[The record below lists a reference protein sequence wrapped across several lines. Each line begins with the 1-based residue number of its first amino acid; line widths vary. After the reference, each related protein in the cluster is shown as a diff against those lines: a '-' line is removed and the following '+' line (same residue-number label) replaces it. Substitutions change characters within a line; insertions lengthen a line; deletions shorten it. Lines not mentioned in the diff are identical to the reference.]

1 MNCDYTVYGFLATVT
16 FSDISDNWEIA
27 EVEIQSKDSDGNW
40 HELNAEST
48 IFLAE
53 NFRFNEELE
62 KIMRETTNF
71 AELRASKA
79 EYEEELRSDK

>member
-40 HELNAEST
+40 HILNSEST
-48 IFLAE
+48 RWIAE

-62 KIMRETTNF
+62 KIIRETTNF
-71 AELRASKA
+71 AELRASKS
-79 EYEEELRSDK
+79 EYEAELRSDK